1 MSQKLLQRL
10 KHNIKNMRN
19 LFKLFTL
26 FIIAVQLVSCEAE
39 KVATHSGT
47 SLLVSKKISLQQFLQ
62 ETKINNFDA
71 SIHLEN
77 KLQNKTADGRYELT
91 DFEIDTDLIN
101 RMEYNQK
108 TTYSFVAS
116 PKDTI
121 TENYFNLIYFK
132 KNNVWEMKI
141 VELKPNPD
149 NLIQL
154 QSGLTTEFEGQM
166 RMVYETVST
175 TMSQPCTY
183 VTITVENCQGCV
195 GTCDQCSSCVSSRT
209 YSFCNSNIQYIS
221 STPSA
226 PSSFNGGD
234 GGGGGANADTNEIVI
249 DPNLANLDFNKI
261 ILFLNNLRTTDL
273 AAFNYLNSHPEIK
286 NQVMNYLNAN
296 DFSEESIIFVR
307 QFVDQCVLNPTLNLD
322 LKSSSKSP
330 MNIDFSSI
338 DNTTPERAKFN
349 AVYDAIKTS
358 PEFKSLFIDLFQN
371 NNRINVEFKIGSV
384 NNGANGNTSVIIGG
398 FPICNTITISPA
410 FLNSANKMEIAKTI
424 LHECIHA
431 FLNIKLYDTGQGAA
445 VSTLNNEQLFNVINQ
460 QYNGF
465 SGSQDQHNFIYTY
478 MLPTMVQILSDVK
491 DTLVTP
497 ANNLEMNDVV
507 VHIPYN
513 NSPETRF
520 VWADYFHNLSLNG
533 LQNCSFFQNEIGI
546 VEVIN
551 GLITPV
557 NTINQTLMQS
567 FIQYSIVSVNIHP

>member
-1 MSQKLLQRL
+1 
-10 KHNIKNMRN
+10 
-19 LFKLFTL
+19 
-26 FIIAVQLVSCEAE
+26 
-39 KVATHSGT
+39 
-47 SLLVSKKISLQQFLQ
+47 
-62 ETKINNFDA
+62 
-71 SIHLEN
+71 
-77 KLQNKTADGRYELT
+77 
-91 DFEIDTDLIN
+91 
-101 RMEYNQK
+101 
-108 TTYSFVAS
+108 
-116 PKDTI
+116 
-121 TENYFNLIYFK
+121 
-132 KNNVWEMKI
+132 
-141 VELKPNPD
+141 
-149 NLIQL
+149 
-154 QSGLTTEFEGQM
+154 
-166 RMVYETVST
+166 
-175 TMSQPCTY
+175 
-183 VTITVENCQGCV
+183 
-195 GTCDQCSSCVSSRT
+195 
-209 YSFCNSNIQYIS
+209 
-221 STPSA
+221 
-226 PSSFNGGD
+226 
-234 GGGGGANADTNEIVI
+234 
-249 DPNLANLDFNKI
+249 
-261 ILFLNNLRTTDL
+261 
-273 AAFNYLNSHPEIK
+273 
-286 NQVMNYLNAN
+286 MNYLNAN

>member
-1 MSQKLLQRL
+1 MKKKRMKIIKLLVL
-10 KHNIKNMRN
+10 PIVLI
-19 LFKLFTL
+19 LFG
-26 FIIAVQLVSCEAE
+26 CEKE
-39 KVATHSGT
+39 
-47 SLLVSKKISLQQFLQ
+47 
-62 ETKINNFDA
+62 
-71 SIHLEN
+71 HLEN
-77 KLQNKTADGRYELT
+77 QNHDSQKFRVKEVKLKNLMNESKFRNLLQSITGNSELQRSSFENQNGFTISNENVKIIETDSLISYTMLILPDQSLDTGSFENLVIQEDIFNNLKVAIYKYTPSSITSSIHNSFHFEGTIDKFSVINLSGLNKT
-91 DFEIDTDLIN
+91 
-101 RMEYNQK
+101 
-108 TTYSFVAS
+108 
-116 PKDTI
+116 
-121 TENYFNLIYFK
+121 
-132 KNNVWEMKI
+132 
-141 VELKPNPD
+141 
-149 NLIQL
+149 
-154 QSGLTTEFEGQM
+154 
-166 RMVYETVST
+166 
-175 TMSQPCTY
+175 SQPITQAGGCYDYILMCNNNSTGGIGAEHPAGANCRRTY
-183 VTITVENCQGCV
+183 MKLVTVL
-195 GTCDQCSSCVSSRT
+195 CSSPPFDVGFSSG
-209 YSFCNSNIQYIS
+209 S
-221 STPSA
+221 
-226 PSSFNGGD
+226 GGSGV
-234 GGGGGANADTNEIVI
+234 GGGVDSPTFNNDEITTSPVLSVE
-249 DPNLANLDFNKI
+249 DAQTFS
-261 ILFLNNLRTTDL
+261 LFLDNLRTTNL
-273 AAFNYLNSHPEIK
+273 AVHNYLNLHPEIK
-286 NQVMNYLNAN
+286 NQSFSYLVQNNFTEESKRFISKFIEQCDLNPSLHLDLNA
-296 DFSEESIIFVR
+296 
-307 QFVDQCVLNPTLNLD
+307 
-322 LKSSSKSP
+322 SSKSP

-338 DNTTPERAKFN
+338 DNKTPEGAKFN
-349 AVYDAIKTS
+349 AVYDALKTS

-445 VSTLNNEQLFNVINQ
+445 VSTLNSEQLFNLINQ